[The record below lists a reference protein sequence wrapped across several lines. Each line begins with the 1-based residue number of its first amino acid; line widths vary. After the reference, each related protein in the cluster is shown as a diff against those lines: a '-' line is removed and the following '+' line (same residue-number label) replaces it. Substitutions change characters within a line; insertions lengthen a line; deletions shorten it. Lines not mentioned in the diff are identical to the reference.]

1 MGMLDGKMMMVSPG
15 ERHLQPDLGDAA
27 WFGWTG
33 YGRTG
38 EPRAASAPRDVGATF
53 IALDPTRA
61 KVPTHDP
68 VEQARSK

>member
-1 MGMLDGKMMMVSPG
+1 MGMLDEKMMMVSPG

-33 YGRTG
+33 CGRTG
-38 EPRAASAPRDVGATF
+38 EPRAARATF
-53 IALDPTRA
+53 TALDPTRA